1 MAEEAKK
8 YYIRAGAHS
17 SPAGNFIVESL
28 LARRGSL
35 RPLLSHAVR
44 TKPGNTEVIQ
54 VGVVALN
61 SSPAVDVEFLLDPW
75 IGLLKDHVP
84 VPTIRLPIVDLN
96 TPFFIDTTV
105 AGRFD
110 IDLPNNIAVL
120 LKYHDVAGNE
130 YEYRSQRPLREAIT
144 PITLGIDPVIRIAQ
158 AIEKLSLKLK

>member
-75 IGLLKDHVP
+75 IGLLKDRVP
-84 VPTIRLPIVDLN
+84 VDSR
-96 TPFFIDTTV
+96 
-105 AGRFD
+105 
-110 IDLPNNIAVL
+110 
-120 LKYHDVAGNE
+120 
-130 YEYRSQRPLREAIT
+130 
-144 PITLGIDPVIRIAQ
+144 
-158 AIEKLSLKLK
+158 